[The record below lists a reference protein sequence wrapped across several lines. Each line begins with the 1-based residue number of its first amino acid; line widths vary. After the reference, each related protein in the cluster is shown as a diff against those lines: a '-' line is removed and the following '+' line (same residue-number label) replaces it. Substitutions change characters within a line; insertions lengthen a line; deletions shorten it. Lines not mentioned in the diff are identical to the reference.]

1 VAGIVAGVYLNNVV
15 SFCDGVS
22 GLRPVPTYAILFTVK
37 EAAAPKAPMPVS
49 DARLTQTPGAEVEIL
64 VLVQEKKM
72 AGIVNV
78 NKARL
83 TRRISF

>member
-1 VAGIVAGVYLNNVV
+1 MAVTIVVGVYLNNAV

-37 EAAAPKAPMPVS
+37 EAAASNAPMLVS
-49 DARLTQTPGAEVEIL
+49 DARPTQIPVGEVEAVEIL

-72 AGIVNV
+72 AGIG
-78 NKARL
+78 
-83 TRRISF
+83 